1 MKLNVAGLRRIV
13 GGTENFFFR
22 EDFPPLQLGES
33 KYFFQSPIEVHLTVN
48 NTGKSLFVEGKIN
61 GGLEVLCSKCLKS
74 FTYQMNFDFEDEFIP
89 AKYYVESHDE
99 NDAFVFDKDEFS
111 IDERI
116 QEHILLHLPMRFI
129 CSDSCQGLCPQCG
142 TDLNLNSCTC
152 VDSDIDPRLAILSKW
167 NKGVK

>member
-1 MKLNVAGLRRIV
+1 
-13 GGTENFFFR
+13 
-22 EDFPPLQLGES
+22 
-33 KYFFQSPIEVHLTVN
+33 
-48 NTGKSLFVEGKIN
+48 
-61 GGLEVLCSKCLKS
+61 
-74 FTYQMNFDFEDEFIP
+74 
-89 AKYYVESHDE
+89 VESHDE